1 MRKIFSLLMAAVLS
15 ISTAFATTVYC
26 KVTQSWW
33 TQDDAAVG
41 VHYWGGTS
49 AGTAW
54 PGIRMT
60 PVTGEEGTWTYD
72 VPADVEGLIFTRVN
86 GSGDIAEWGAKT
98 TNLSLPTDG
107 KNLYT
112 ITSESAVWGDPG
124 ATGEWSVYAGGGSE
138 EEMDTVYTWYG
149 KRGDATATEAI
160 EKGGTAAAYGGN
172 SNIVV
177 GAAQKTNWTI
187 KLNKGFSSG
196 TYYVGITLDKAL
208 EAGDKLQVAAFRTSA
223 SDAIFGIDFSEDAE
237 QAATTCQ
244 ILFPNNLQQISSNV
258 APEDTTF
265 TVPDCAVGAKFIR
278 IYRYSGSTGIY
289 VANFTVLREKGG
301 DTPEPPVAAKFYVT
315 GDSALV
321 TDAGFAGTAWNPAAI
336 KAEADTLVLNLKA
349 EQVYKLKVSLD
360 GTWNTAKGFNELTEK
375 PEGVTM
381 DNDEN
386 IIFSLAEEGA
396 VQVIYIAGETP
407 IFKIAGNFY
416 VEPTPEPAK
425 FYVTGDSAL
434 VTDAG
439 FAGEAW
445 NPAAIKAEADT
456 LVLNLKAEQYYK
468 LKVTLDGT
476 WDHVKGFNDLTE
488 KPEGV
493 TMDNDENIIFS
504 LAEAGAVQVI
514 YIAGETPIFKIA
526 GNFYVEPTPEPVLT
540 NGYYL
545 VGKFSGVDAWDP
557 VAENLFAVNPDN
569 EAEYQLSIDLA
580 VDDEV
585 KVVYVEND
593 AIVTWYPAEGGN
605 YVIDDHH
612 NGATTMYFRPDYQGG
627 EDWFAGCIYVVPTS
641 TVGFENTAVDAKAV
655 KVLKNGILVIEK
667 NNKTYNVMGQMV
679 K

>member
-1 MRKIFSLLMAAVLS
+1 MAAVLS

-33 TQDDAAVG
+33 TKDGAAVG

-54 PGIRMT
+54 PGVRMT
-60 PVTGEEGTWTYD
+60 PVSGEEGTWTYD

-98 TNLSLPTDG
+98 TDLSLPTDG

-124 ATGEWSVYAGGGSE
+124 VTGEWSVYAGGGSE

-149 KRGDATATEAI
+149 KRGDVSATEAI

-177 GAAQKTNWTI
+177 GSSQKTNWTI

-223 SDAIFGIDFSEDAE
+223 SDAVFGIDFSEDAE

-244 ILFPNNLQQISSNV
+244 ILFPNNLQTITTNV

-278 IYRYSGSTGIY
+278 IYRNSGSTGIY

-321 TDAGFAGTAWNPAAI
+321 TDAGFAGKAWNPDAI

-375 PEGVTM
+375 PEGVT
-381 DNDEN
+381 
-386 IIFSLAEEGA
+386 
-396 VQVIYIAGETP
+396 
-407 IFKIAGNFY
+407 K
-416 VEPTPEPAK
+416 
-425 FYVTGDSAL
+425 
-434 VTDAG
+434 
-439 FAGEAW
+439 
-445 NPAAIKAEADT
+445 
-456 LVLNLKAEQYYK
+456 
-468 LKVTLDGT
+468 
-476 WDHVKGFNDLTE
+476 
-488 KPEGV
+488 
-493 TMDNDENIIFS
+493 DNDENIIFS

-514 YIAGETPIFKIA
+514 DSAGETPIFKIA
-526 GNFYVEPTPEPVLT
+526 GNFYVDPTPVVPTAAVTGDMTEWGEPIPFELSEDSTFATLYNDNIKKGTYAFKMIINGDWRSNGYEFHRGFPGCAGITGNTDENMTVIIDVEGEYTFKWYFANDSLAIIYPEKPEPVLAD
-540 NGYYL
+540 GYYL
-545 VGKFSGVDAWDP
+545 VGKFSGVDAWSVEDLS
-557 VAENLFAVNPDN
+557 AEKLFAANPDT
-569 EAEYQLSIDLA
+569 EGEYQLSIDLA
-580 VDDEV
+580 IDDEI
-585 KVVYVEND
+585 KVVYVAED
-593 AIVTWYPAEGGN
+593 EITTWYPKEGN
-605 YVIDDHH
+605 YIVDDHH
-612 NGATTMYFRPDYQGG
+612 NGPTTMYFRPEYYSDWSAFGG
-627 EDWFAGCIYVVPTS
+627 YFYIVPTS

>member
-33 TQDDAAVG
+33 TKDGAAVG

-54 PGIRMT
+54 PGVRMT
-60 PVTGEEGTWTYD
+60 PVSGEEGTWTYD
-72 VPADVEGLIFTRVN
+72 VPEDVTGLIFTRVN
-86 GSGDIAEWGAKT
+86 GSGDIAYWGAKT
-98 TNLSLPTDG
+98 ADLSLPTDG

-124 ATGEWSVYAGGGSE
+124 ATGEWSTFGGDPSGAIKLTFTYYDKTDGDGSAKLSTVAAIFDATCQKYVDSVLVGTQVYAGRKYKEGNDSIFSNLKLGSSSAAGELKFDLANPTEVDSIVFRAAMYANNEGGE
-138 EEMDTVYTWYG
+138 GFTVNGENFTLSAG
-149 KRGDATATEAI
+149 KLIFEDKVWKPTGEVSTID
-160 EKGGTAAAYGGN
+160 
-172 SNIVV
+172 IVQNK
-177 GAAQKTNWTI
+177 A
-187 KLNKGFSSG
+187 NKGRFFLTS
-196 TYYVGITLDKAL
+196 ITIYPKA
-208 EAGDKLQVAAFRTSA
+208 S
-223 SDAIFGIDFSEDAE
+223 
-237 QAATTCQ
+237 
-244 ILFPNNLQQISSNV
+244 
-258 APEDTTF
+258 
-265 TVPDCAVGAKFIR
+265 
-278 IYRYSGSTGIY
+278 
-289 VANFTVLREKGG
+289 
-301 DTPEPPVAAKFYVT
+301 TPEPPVAAKFYVT

-321 TDAGFAGTAWNPAAI
+321 TDAGFAGKAWNPDAI

-360 GTWNTAKGFNELTEK
+360 GTWSTAKGFNDLTEK
-375 PEGVTM
+375 PEGLTM

-386 IIFSLAEEGA
+386 IIFSLAEAGA

-439 FAGEAW
+439 FAGKAW
-445 NPAAIKAEADT
+445 NPDAIKAEADT
-456 LVLNLKAEQYYK
+456 LVLNLKAEQVYK
-468 LKVTLDGT
+468 LKVSLDGT
-476 WDHVKGFNDLTE
+476 WSTAKGFNDLTE
-488 KPEGV
+488 KPEGL

-557 VAENLFAVNPDN
+557 VAENLLAQNPDN

-641 TVGFENTAVDAKAV
+641 TVGFENTAADAKAV

>member
-1 MRKIFSLLMAAVLS
+1 MAAVLS

-41 VHYWGGTS
+41 VHYWGGAS
-49 AGTAW
+49 AGPAW
-54 PGIRMT
+54 PGVRMT
-60 PVTGEEGTWTYD
+60 PVSGEEGTWTYD
-72 VPADVEGLIFTRVN
+72 VPEDVTGLIFTRVN
-86 GSGDIAEWGAKT
+86 GSGDIAYWGAKT
-98 TNLSLPTDG
+98 ADLSLPTDG

-124 ATGEWSVYAGGGSE
+124 VTGEWSVYAGGGSE

-149 KRGDATATEAI
+149 KRGESSATEAI
-160 EKGGTAAAYGGN
+160 ETGGTAAAYGGN

-177 GAAQKTNWTI
+177 GSSQKTNWTI

-223 SDAIFGIDFSEDAE
+223 SDAVFGIDFSEDAE

-244 ILFPNNLQQISSNV
+244 ILFPNNLQTITTNV

-278 IYRYSGSTGIY
+278 IYRNSGSTGIY
-289 VANFTVLREKGG
+289 VANFTALREKGG

-321 TDAGFAGTAWNPAAI
+321 TDAGFAGKAWNPDAI

-360 GTWNTAKGFNELTEK
+360 GTWNTAKGFN
-375 PEGVTM
+375 
-381 DNDEN
+381 N
-386 IIFSLAEEGA
+386 
-396 VQVIYIAGETP
+396 
-407 IFKIAGNFY
+407 
-416 VEPTPEPAK
+416 
-425 FYVTGDSAL
+425 
-434 VTDAG
+434 
-439 FAGEAW
+439 
-445 NPAAIKAEADT
+445 
-456 LVLNLKAEQYYK
+456 
-468 LKVTLDGT
+468 
-476 WDHVKGFNDLTE
+476 LTE

-504 LAEAGAVQVI
+504 LAEAGSVQVI

-526 GNFYVEPTPEPVLT
+526 GNFYVDPTPVVPTAAVTGDMTEWGEPIPFELSEDSTFATLYNDNIKKGTYAFKMIINGAWRSNGYEFHRGFPGCAGITGNTDENMTVVIDVEGAYTFKWYFANDSLAIIYPEKPEPVLAD
-540 NGYYL
+540 GFYL
-545 VGKFSGVDAWDP
+545 VGKFGGVDAWDP
-557 VAENLFAVNPDN
+557 VAENLFVANPDN

-612 NGATTMYFRPDYQGG
+612 NGATTMYFRPEYNSEWSAFGG
-627 EDWFAGCIYVVPTS
+627 YFYLVPTS
-641 TVGFENTAVDAKAV
+641 TVGFENTAVDAKTV